1 MRLRLP
7 VIRDELNPEKS
18 LTMARM
24 HASASVSY
32 EVPVTNLATHAGDQE
47 ATSPGAGAQ
56 RNIYRNMMD
65 VPKDS
70 GGYSLPIS
78 DPRFGESMASP
89 QYDVPDYSMLPD
101 SFYEGED
108 DPMAMAMASPQC
120 DAPDYS
126 MLPDSFYEGGDDPKA
141 SPQYDAPDF
150 SMLPD
155 SLHEGGDGTVA
166 KKNSIYVSEEFI
178 FISGVQYLFC

>member
-18 LTMARM
+18 LTMARL
-24 HASASVSY
+24 HASAPVSY
-32 EVPVTNLATHAGDQE
+32 EVPVTNLATHAGGQG
-47 ATSPGAGAQ
+47 AASPDAGAQ
-56 RNIYRNMMD
+56 RNIYRNMVD

-101 SFYEGED
+101 SFYEG
-108 DPMAMAMASPQC
+108 
-120 DAPDYS
+120 
-126 MLPDSFYEGGDDPKA
+126 GDDPKA

-155 SLHEGGDGTVA
+155 SLHEGGDDTVA